1 MSADRTIRRYAAYF
15 RGWAQAF
22 GEHRI
27 LGNPAGGMRWLI
39 GDDQI
44 GLILEPDFK
53 RLLYPLFL
61 YRPGLAAPTV
71 LLRPESI
78 EVGAVQIPL
87 AVAAPTPLPQ
97 VLALVTRVPELH
109 LYQTY
114 HLIYPSG
121 TRILTLSAR
130 APLPIVYRELAP
142 IPLRIAAF
150 PADLNDDHES
160 AAPPSDLTSADLA

>member
-1 MSADRTIRRYAAYF
+1 
-15 RGWAQAF
+15 
-22 GEHRI
+22 
-27 LGNPAGGMRWLI
+27 MRWLI
-39 GDDQI
+39 GDDQV
-44 GLILEPDFK
+44 GLILEPDLK

-97 VLALVTRVPELH
+97 VLALVTGVPELH

-142 IPLRIAAF
+142 IRLRIAVSPTE
-150 PADLNDDHES
+150 PA
-160 AAPPSDLTSADLA
+160 